1 MLNKQPNTKAILFI
15 NDKVYINMGDITN
28 RQQLIHLHSEIVKEL
43 SPEQINFGEIAVQYA
58 ADEPLLYI
66 KDSDGNIVKFIDSK
80 KIDEYINDIVSAITE
95 NEFVISSALVDL
107 DSRVTDISSA
117 LTRDEYVISMALN
130 DLNLRIE
137 NCADQSDLEELQEII
152 GGGALDDRYVTI
164 DDFNSFTNEYYSFT
178 SNTNSRITNLSSSTV
193 SLSSSTRSALDALSS
208 AMSKVL
214 TQYATSASVHSTIDW
229 LKNEVIDDELVIA
242 AALNDISE
250 RVSANTEALE
260 SKITASDLEDYVTS
274 AAVHSSLEYITE
286 TITDDEEVT
295 STAINDL
302 NTRLVSLGG
311 DMQSLFG
318 DLRDEMY
325 NITDDISNNISS
337 FSASTVSS
345 LDEIMGIIIDDEFVT
360 ATSLNDLNSR
370 IANCPTFTD
379 LENEIQNAVLEAGN
393 Y

>member
-1 MLNKQPNTKAILFI
+1 
-15 NDKVYINMGDITN
+15 MGDITN
-28 RQQLIHLHSEIVKEL
+28 RQQLIHLHSEVVKEL

-66 KDSDGNIVKFIDSK
+66 KDSEGNIVKFIDSK
-80 KIDEYINDIVSAITE
+80 KVDEYINDIVSAITE

-137 NCADQSDLEELQEII
+137 NCADQSDLEKLQEII

-164 DDFNSFTNEYYSFT
+164 DNFDNFKNEYYSFT
-178 SNTNSRITNLSSSTV
+178 SYTDSRITNLSSSTV
-193 SLSSSTRSALDALSS
+193 SLSSNTRNALNALSD
-208 AMSKVL
+208 AVKTVL

-260 SKITASDLEDYVTS
+260 STITASDLEDYVTS
-274 AAVHSSLEYITE
+274 AAVHSSLEYITD

-302 NTRLVSLGG
+302 NARLVSLNEN
-311 DMQSLFG
+311 MHESVASL
-318 DLRDEMY
+318 
-325 NITDDISNNISS
+325 
-337 FSASTVSS
+337 SASTVSS
-345 LDEIMGIIIDDEFVT
+345 LDEIMGIVIDDEFVT

-370 IANCPTFTD
+370 ISNCPTFTD
-379 LENEIQNAVLEAGN
+379 LQNELQNAVLEAGD